1 MQADVLRVPSGSPT
15 LTDVLFVSIRLA
27 NRMLN
32 SADTSSMSSGGVLAR
47 LNLSIE
53 ECRKLI
59 GDAEAE
65 VRALA
70 RALHA

>member
-1 MQADVLRVPSGSPT
+1 
-15 LTDVLFVSIRLA
+15 
-27 NRMLN
+27 MLN
-32 SADTSSMSSGGVLAR
+32 SGDTSSLSSGGVLAR

-59 GDAEAE
+59 SEAEAE

-70 RALHA
+70 RALHS